1 MGPVLAKNI
10 IRIGRFCKINL
21 PDKEGCE
28 YDDKFKLY
36 FTTKLPN
43 PHYTPELSASTTI
56 IDFTVTMQG
65 LEDQL
70 LSIIV
75 NKERE
80 DLQIQSVQL
89 MKDINSFKSKK
100 AELEAQ
106 LLYKLANVQGNLLDD
121 KDIIDVLNNT
131 KKVSQETE
139 AKLAVAGETQ
149 KKIQVTCEDYRPVAT
164 RGSIIYF
171 LICDMSLVNC
181 MYQTALSQFLD
192 LFN

>member
-1 MGPVLAKNI
+1 MGKPFLIEDMGETVDPVLDPVLNKQI
-10 IRIGRFCKINL
+10 IRTG
-21 PDKEGCE
+21 
-28 YDDKFKLY
+28 KFNLY
-36 FTTKLPN
+36 FTTKLSN
-43 PHYTPELSASTTI
+43 PHFSPELSASTTI

-70 LSIIV
+70 LSIVV

-80 DLQIQSVQL
+80 DLQIQRLQL
-89 MKDINSFKSKK
+89 MKDINEYKSKK

-139 AKLAVAGETQ
+139 
-149 KKIQVTCEDYRPVAT
+149 
-164 RGSIIYF
+164 
-171 LICDMSLVNC
+171 
-181 MYQTALSQFLD
+181 
-192 LFN
+192 